1 MAVDPRVIERIG
13 QSLRDTRALA
23 HASRTDQPSSA
34 GQTGG
39 AGQSAAAGR
48 GAPVASILAQ
58 AATLYGAKR
67 NEEETPPTGFDPAAA
82 TLFEA
87 LIEGAFLVANADG
100 EFDADERAAF
110 EQVVLAASGTTLGTS
125 QLASLVAEL
134 ERTLAE
140 DGLEPRISSLAQT
153 IGKAD
158 QQVEVLRVAALIA
171 QVSGGVSEV
180 ELGVMR
186 KLAAGFGL
194 EASVVESS
202 IAEAERVLGG

>member
-13 QSLRDTRALA
+13 ESLRDARALA
-23 HASRTDQPSSA
+23 QASRADEEGAAAPS
-34 GQTGG
+34 GG
-39 AGQSAAAGR
+39 AGPAAAGGR

-58 AATLYGAKR
+58 AATLYGAKP

-110 EQVVLAASGTTLGTS
+110 EQVVLAASGSKLGNA
-125 QLASLVAEL
+125 QLASLVEDLGAM
-134 ERTLAE
+134 LAE
-140 DGLEPRISSLAQT
+140 DGLDARVGTLART

-158 QQVEVLRVAALIA
+158 LQREVLRVAALIA

-186 KLAAGFGL
+186 KLAEAFGL
-194 EASVVESS
+194 EASVVELS